1 MRGVLDRFEDGGVAV
16 IIAEQAG
23 REFHVPLRYLPEGSR
38 QGMWFTLSIESGRIV
53 DIEADLTQTKERIG
67 KAEELMARLRSKNTG
82 SRFKRK

>member
-38 QGMWFTLSIESGRIV
+38 QGMWFKLSIESGLVV
-53 DIEADLTQTKERIG
+53 DVEADLAQTNERTE
-67 KAEELMARLRSKNTG
+67 KAEELMARLRSKSAG

>member
-23 REFHVPLRYLPEGSR
+23 REFRVPLRYLPEGSR
-38 QGMWFTLSIESGRIV
+38 RGMWFTLSVEDGRVV
-53 DIEADLTQTKERIG
+53 DIEADLAQTNERTE
-67 KAEELMARLRSKNTG
+67 KAGELMARLRNKSTG

>member
-23 REFHVPLRYLPEGSR
+23 REYHVPLRYLPEGSR
-38 QGMWFTLSIESGRIV
+38 QGMWFTLSIEDGRVV
-53 DIEADLTQTKERIG
+53 DIEVDLTQAKERID

>member
-16 IIAEQAG
+16 IIAEQAR

-38 QGMWFTLSIESGRIV
+38 QGMWFTLSIEDGRVV
-53 DIEADLTQTKERIG
+53 DIEADLAQTNERSE
-67 KAEELMARLRSKNTG
+67 KAEELMGRLRNKSTG

>member
-23 REFHVPLRYLPEGSR
+23 REYHVPLRYLPVGSR
-38 QGMWFTLSIESGRIV
+38 QGMWFTLSIEDGRVV
-53 DIEADLTQTKERIG
+53 DIEVDLTQAKERMD

>member
-23 REFHVPLRYLPEGSR
+23 REYHVPLRYLPEGSR
-38 QGMWFTLSIESGRIV
+38 QGMWFTLSIEDGRVV
-53 DIEADLTQTKERIG
+53 DIEVDLTQAKERMD

>member
-23 REFHVPLRYLPEGSR
+23 REFRVPLRYLPEGSR
-38 QGMWFTLSIESGRIV
+38 QGMWFTLSIEAGQVV
-53 DIEADLTQTKERIG
+53 DIEADLTQTAERTD
-67 KAEELMARLRSKNTG
+67 KAEQLMARLRSKSTG